1 MRNDVVIIG
10 AGHAGGMTAVSLRQ
24 KNYHGSI
31 TLIGE
36 EAYLPYQRP
45 PLSKGFLAGEIKQE
59 RLYLK
64 KQSYF
69 EEHNIRVIKDK
80 KVVDIDRDNKN
91 VILNDQK
98 QIKYGKLV
106 IATGSILNKIN
117 TSARETNLFY
127 LRTIRDALKIQQAL
141 KDKNK
146 ITIIGAGYI
155 GLEIASIAVKKNIN
169 ITIIEMEDRVMSRV
183 ICPVV
188 SDFFQKKHE
197 AAGVK
202 FKFNVSVID
211 IEDSHNQKKI
221 KCSDGNIIRAD
232 AVVIGVGIKP
242 NIELAVNTGLACQ
255 DGIIVNE
262 NGLTSDE
269 SIFAA
274 GDCTN
279 HPNSIYHK
287 RLRLESVHNAV
298 EQAKSVAASI
308 SGENKPYH
316 QVPWFWSDQYNLK
329 LQIAGISQ
337 NYDQYIVRGDMEEEK
352 FTVFYLKNK
361 KIIAVD
367 TINNLKEFFNGK
379 KLIAMGAEIPLGV
392 LENKD
397 TNLKELIKHY

>member
-279 HPNSIYHK
+279 HPNNIYQK

-308 SGENKPYH
+308 NGDKKPYH

-337 NYDQYIVRGDMEEEK
+337 NHDQYVVRGSMEKEK
-352 FTVFYLKNK
+352 FTVFYLQSK
-361 KIIAVD
+361 KVIAVD
-367 TINNLKEFFNGK
+367 TVNNLKEFFHGK
-379 KLIAMGAEIPLGV
+379 KLIALGAKIPPEV
-392 LENKD
+392 LQNQNV
-397 TNLKELIKHY
+397 NLKKLIKKH